1 MYEVT
6 AKAYSPVSVAFVHP
20 SLSCAHAAQVG
31 VAKAIAAAII
41 RVESQLCI
49 FAPSFRVERRHRALL
64 QRNWAMSPRV
74 ERRLAAILAEVAGT
88 VGLWAKNDAGTVI

>member
-1 MYEVT
+1 VYEVT

-49 FAPSFRVERRHRALL
+49 FAPFLS
-64 QRNWAMSPRV
+64 
-74 ERRLAAILAEVAGT
+74 G
-88 VGLWAKNDAGTVI
+88 